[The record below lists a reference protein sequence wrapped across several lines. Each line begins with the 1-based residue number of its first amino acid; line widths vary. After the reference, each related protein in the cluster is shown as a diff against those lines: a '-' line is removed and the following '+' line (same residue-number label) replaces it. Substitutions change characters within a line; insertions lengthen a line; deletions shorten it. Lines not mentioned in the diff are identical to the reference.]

1 MTMYG
6 DIKCDHACSVAQK
19 SVARI
24 FRGHQTSFDTNPG
37 KKAIRKI

>member
-1 MTMYG
+1 MTIYG
-6 DIKCDHACSVAQK
+6 DIKCDHVQWLKK

-37 KKAIRKI
+37 KNAIRKI